1 MNQLQDLVKRMLDER
16 KDLRI
21 QQHQLQNVINSR
33 MVAHEHESM
42 ISSYQQGDEII
53 VPQAE
58 MELENET
65 NIQTADDSDRSRS
78 SIAEGTETE
87 LTQLDNDEQL
97 DQNDGTARQ
106 ILQIL
111 EQLGPSEEGALKGWM
126 SPDVRSREFMPC
138 RHCDGRVLR
147 L

>member
-16 KDLRI
+16 KELRI

-33 MVAHEHESM
+33 MVAHEHESV
-42 ISSYQQGDEII
+42 ISAYQDGGDEVIE
-53 VPQAE
+53 VSVE
-58 MELENET
+58 SET
-65 NIQTADDSDRSRS
+65 NSQNLDGSDRSRS
-78 SIAEGTETE
+78 SYLDETETE
-87 LTQLDNDEQL
+87 LSQLDNTEDL

-111 EQLGPSEEGALKGWM
+111 EQLGPSKEGTHKGWI
-126 SPDVRSREFMPC
+126 SPDVRSREFLPC
-138 RHCDGRVLR
+138 RSCGGRVLR